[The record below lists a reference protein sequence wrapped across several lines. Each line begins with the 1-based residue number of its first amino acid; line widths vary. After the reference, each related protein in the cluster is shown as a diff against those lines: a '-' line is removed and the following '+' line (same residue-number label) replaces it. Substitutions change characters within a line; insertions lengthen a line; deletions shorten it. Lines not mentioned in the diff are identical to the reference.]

1 MVVIKKNSENGSYRN
16 ALPLILDYQ
25 SSFTR
30 LLMNCFKVYSKVDF
44 ESRLRVVFMVDY
56 ARIGGLLS
64 ESREGK

>member
-1 MVVIKKNSENGSYRN
+1 MVVMKNSENGSYRN
-16 ALPLILDYQ
+16 VLPLILDYQ
-25 SSFTR
+25 SSFTQ

-56 ARIGGLLS
+56 ARIGGLLG